1 MFLPIDCTV
10 QDVEDATIEK
20 IYNSFEKGP
29 DGYSYEV
36 IAEMVTQLLAA
47 QLTPVGW

>member
-10 QDVEDATIEK
+10 QDVEDATTEQ

-36 IAEMVTQLLAA
+36 IVEMAA
-47 QLTPVGW
+47 QLTLRGR